1 MAGMRAY
8 VQMEYSAGGPS
19 PAEVEDLVSRAGFRR
34 EGIYY
39 VVEGNLVERLSE
51 LHDAL
56 RGTGVSYIVVPAP
69 SHTER
74 WSGATR
80 DVAVHWYEDGLI
92 DDDALDLL
100 EHDTRAFRDAALR
113 SASAAIERLVAMR
126 EQELVERRE
135 ARMRDAK
142 KDDIIVMLR
151 STGGMT
157 ADQVGEALEAPE
169 HEVFDVL
176 ARMVQNGSVL
186 AEQVGHSI
194 VYRLAE
200 RAPRQR

>member
-1 MAGMRAY
+1 MRSY
-8 VQMEYSAGGPS
+8 VQMEYSADGPS
-19 PAEVEDLVSRAGFRR
+19 PAEVEELVSRAGFRR

-69 SHTER
+69 SHAER

-80 DVAVHWYEDGLI
+80 DVAVHWYEGGLI

-100 EHDTRAFRDAALR
+100 EHDTQAFRDAALR
-113 SASAAIERLVAMR
+113 SAGAAIERLAAMR
-126 EQELVERRE
+126 EQELAERRE

-142 KDDIIVMLR
+142 RDDIIVMLG

-176 ARMVQNGSVL
+176 ACMVQNGSVL

>member
-1 MAGMRAY
+1 MRAY
-8 VQMEYSAGGPS
+8 VQMEYSADGPS
-19 PAEVEDLVSRAGFRR
+19 PAEVEELVSRAGFRR
-34 EGIYY
+34 EGIYL
-39 VVEGNLVERLSE
+39 VVEGDTVERLSE
-51 LHDAL
+51 LHGTL
-56 RGTGVSYIVVPAP
+56 RGTGVSYAIVP
-69 SHTER
+69 SPPHTER

-100 EHDTRAFRDAALR
+100 EHDVEAFRGAALR

-126 EQELVERRE
+126 EQELAERRE
-135 ARMRDAK
+135 ASMRDAK
-142 KDDIIVMLR
+142 RDDIILMLR

-169 HEVFDVL
+169 HEVFDAL